1 MRDEIFVQ
9 HSSLREGKRKRFKT
23 DEEDSRWILG
33 KKKTSS
39 VCQSVSLSLFFFF
52 ALLNFMV
59 VGKGREVFGAYVTF
73 FFFLSF
79 SSLKLHY
86 LLLAQ
91 VHKS

>member
-33 KKKTSS
+33 KKKNFFCLSH
-39 VCQSVSLSLFFFF
+39 SLCHLFFFF

-79 SSLKLHY
+79 SS
-86 LLLAQ
+86 
-91 VHKS
+91 